1 MNQHNDREEQLK
13 ATQSELAKLALRQLE
28 LQKQQQLQER
38 EKQKTMYQQLFGQQ
52 SLPEDPEV
60 ILTLILSLLQL
71 KRGLST

>member
-1 MNQHNDREEQLK
+1 MNQHNDREELK
-13 ATQSELAKLALRQLE
+13 ATQHELTKLAARQLE

-71 KRGLST
+71 KRGLPN